1 MVDFNWINAIP
12 ARDWSTPDR
21 GWSVL
26 TLSRR
31 EFARRSKLE
40 RDDDAARLFAE
51 WAVLQLHRN
60 YTLLADELAG
70 DAGSMVIGMRPN
82 PAVGGPRPRPARVL
96 RRQWGSPP
104 RDD

>member
-26 TLSRR
+26 AIGRR

-60 YTLLADELAG
+60 YTLLGDELDA
-70 DAGSMVIGMRPN
+70 DAGTVVIGMRPN
-82 PAVGGPRPRPARVL
+82 PSVVGPRPRPARMP
-96 RRQWGSPP
+96 RRQWGSPRP
-104 RDD
+104 DD